1 MPDAPRAAIAHNAGM
16 TLRPLPLRSAA
27 MLCAAVLLASC
38 AGTRPVATGARADA
52 IDSATIVVV
61 RHGEKTSDTER
72 DPDLSDAGLARA
84 RALAALL
91 ADAELAAIL
100 TTDYR
105 RTRQTVQPTAAAHR
119 IAPDTYDAKLPA
131 AEFSARLRAER
142 PGGTVL
148 VAGHSNTVPDIVAAL
163 CACAVEPMPETEY
176 DRLST
181 VRIAPDGR
189 ATLEVTRYGA
199 TADAP

>member
-1 MPDAPRAAIAHNAGM
+1 M
-16 TLRPLPLRSAA
+16 TLRLLPLRGAS

-38 AGTRPVATGARADA
+38 AGTRPVATDVRADA
-52 IDSATIVVV
+52 IDAVHAATIIVV
-61 RHGEKTSDTER
+61 RHGEKTSDSER

-131 AEFSARLRAER
+131 AEFAARLRAEH

-189 ATLEVTRYGA
+189 ATLEVTRYGT

>member
-52 IDSATIVVV
+52 VDAATIIVV

-119 IAPDTYDAKLPA
+119 IAPDT
-131 AEFSARLRAER
+131 
-142 PGGTVL
+142 
-148 VAGHSNTVPDIVAAL
+148 
-163 CACAVEPMPETEY
+163 
-176 DRLST
+176 
-181 VRIAPDGR
+181 
-189 ATLEVTRYGA
+189 
-199 TADAP
+199 